1 MSSSTVY
8 LIDWEEV
15 CRVQIAKQLVSVHR
29 LMLTG
34 SPIQN
39 NLKELWCI
47 FDFVFPDR
55 LGAKH
60 MRLLSAGANTS
71 L

>member
-1 MSSSTVY
+1 MRAY
-8 LIDWEEV
+8 V
-15 CRVQIAKQLVSVHR
+15 CCDVQIAKQIPSVHR

-47 FDFVFPDR
+47 FDFVFPER
-55 LGAKH
+55 LGAFALQCIGWGFALAFH
-60 MRLLSAGANTS
+60 D
-71 L
+71 